1 MWVCFQKITFPRW
14 IKSVSVQVWR
24 FLHYFVI
31 SFCLNADPYFIPTT
45 TANKKIF
52 ALAKESGRKAAR
64 YIVQKHPDLFK
75 KPKPDPEIPAF
86 LAATQLPYQRP
97 ENVSVND
104 LVACMRKGSLTA
116 AYEVYADL
124 KEKQPDMLTPEVR
137 QELLERL
144 CHSNSE
150 DDVDSDLMEEQWFA
164 QYIQKEARPR
174 WKLGGIAEKVFHDV
188 QPKTPAAYAV
198 MISAMAKFM
207 YVEGASV
214 LLEEMQQQNLPIPV
228 QVNGLLLFLLIRFLI
243 LNPKNFQD
251 WLWESLCL
259 GVRFHQKYE
268 K

>member
-1 MWVCFQKITFPRW
+1 MQ
-14 IKSVSVQVWR
+14 
-24 FLHYFVI
+24 
-31 SFCLNADPYFIPTT
+31 IPTSSRPPRPT
-45 TANKKIF
+45 RRYSLSPKNPA
-52 ALAKESGRKAAR
+52 AKLPATLSK
-64 YIVQKHPDLFK
+64 KHPDLFK

-97 ENVSVND
+97 EKVSVND

-124 KEKQPDMLTPEVR
+124 KEKQPDVLTPEVR

-198 MISAMAKFM
+198 MISAMARFM
-207 YVEGASV
+207 YVEGASA

-228 QVNGLLLFLLIRFLI
+228 QVNGLLLFLLNRFLI
-243 LNPKNFQD
+243 LNQKTSKIVSGNRCAWMWDSIKRMRNKKAGKFMEIQQD
-251 WLWESLCL
+251 TLSFSSTLDCL
-259 GVRFHQKYE
+259 IGVE
-268 K
+268 